1 MNSNDID
8 ALFGLL
14 VSVIISYYFLQAL
27 GASSLFSNIAA
38 WLEQAILTP
47 IENLI
52 TFIVGFIM
60 DPIDD
65 VLALLV
71 AAGIWKYNEGKGE

>member
-1 MNSNDID
+1 M
-8 ALFGLL
+8 
-14 VSVIISYYFLQAL
+14 
-27 GASSLFSNIAA
+27 AA
-38 WLEQAILTP
+38 WLEQVIFTP

-65 VLALLV
+65 VIAVVGV
-71 AAGIWKYNEGKGE
+71 AWLWKYGGEGD